1 MIFHMAEIF
10 DRGLAQEII
19 EALRSLGLVDCRIRG
34 TTGYTAALDSGL
46 NEVVRFEKTSVS
58 KLIAQA
64 DHDAIILASCI
75 PNSEK
80 FHAYC
85 WLVSRNVR
93 DKPVIEVE
101 MSSKTVI
108 PLNDKAQ
115 DLAHEISNLLGLRV
129 SERREFP
136 SNIWSDGKRTYRRI
150 LAAEPGDFVL
160 VNGII
165 VGKITSSEAIL
176 IEENGKLVDAIGIT
190 LKPHG
195 VEKLNRLGFR
205 GLENSKVSSI
215 KILRRKTESRAKI
228 KCTEGRGVAI
238 LDHEVTDV
246 HDKATKVEGAIT
258 IGDDTT
264 LIVSDIFERYGKRVL
279 GIMDGDAD
287 GLLEFSK
294 LPSNSLLLIVEKD
307 DEAGMMVKKELFKD
321 KDYLDLSFDNVVENV
336 IEMLKPMTKMV
347 IKLR

>member
-1 MIFHMAEIF
+1 MAEIF
-10 DRGLAQEII
+10 DRGQAREIV
-19 EALRSLGLVDCRIRG
+19 EALSSLGHVDCRIRG
-34 TTGYTAALDSGL
+34 VTGYTAALDSGL
-46 NEVVRFEKTSVS
+46 NEIVKLEKAPVS
-58 KLIAQA
+58 MLIAQA
-64 DHDAIILASCI
+64 NHDAIVLASCTQN
-75 PNSEK
+75 PEK

-85 WLVSRNVR
+85 WLVSRHVR
-93 DKPVIEVE
+93 DKPIIEVE
-101 MSSKTVI
+101 MSSKTVT

-115 DLAHEISNLLGLRV
+115 NLAHEISNLLGLRI
-129 SERREFP
+129 SERKEFP

-165 VGKITSSEAIL
+165 VGKITSNNEAIL

-190 LKPHG
+190 LKLHG

-215 KILRRKTESRAKI
+215 KILRRRTESRAKI
-228 KCTEGRGVAI
+228 ECGEGRGVAI

-294 LPSNSLLLIVEKD
+294 LPSNSMLLVVEKD
-307 DEAGMMVKKELFKD
+307 DEAGMIIRKELFKD
-321 KDYLDLSFDNVVENV
+321 KDYLDLSFDDVIEKVV
-336 IEMLKPMTKMV
+336 EMLKPKIKMV
-347 IKLR
+347 IRLR